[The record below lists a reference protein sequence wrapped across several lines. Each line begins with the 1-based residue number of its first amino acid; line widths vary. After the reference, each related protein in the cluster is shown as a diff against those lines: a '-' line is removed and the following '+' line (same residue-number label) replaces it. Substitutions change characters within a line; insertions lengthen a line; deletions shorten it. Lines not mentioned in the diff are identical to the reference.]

1 MAWALRVLGVL
12 VLVVVAIQAANVL
25 LNLPSLNS
33 YSSMAGAVIQFVPLG
48 IAIGLLDWGS
58 GHMFA
63 QAKEAQQGLEEKVVG
78 YIVSNRTMSFDT
90 LSRWTG
96 LPLKKAA
103 DLAAR
108 LAARGKLPGYTID
121 LASQSISNATSGVGL
136 TNPAAPPPMS
146 LHAQTPFN
154 PSDEVVRVK
163 AKLYE
168 LEALKKQGR
177 ITEGE
182 YGDMKDELEKKLANL
197 DTGTQVY

>member
-1 MAWALRVLGVL
+1 
-12 VLVVVAIQAANVL
+12 
-25 LNLPSLNS
+25 
-33 YSSMAGAVIQFVPLG
+33 
-48 IAIGLLDWGS
+48 
-58 GHMFA
+58 MFA